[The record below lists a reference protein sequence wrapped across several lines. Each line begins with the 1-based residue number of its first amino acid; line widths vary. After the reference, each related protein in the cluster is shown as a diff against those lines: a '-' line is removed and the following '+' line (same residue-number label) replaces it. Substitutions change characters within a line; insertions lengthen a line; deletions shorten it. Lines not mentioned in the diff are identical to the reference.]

1 MMKVVLILLL
11 AASPLWADNDVEPNK
26 LAKYGPIAPERLQA
40 KTLMDE
46 AREYLDKQQYTEALA
61 IIQIAQDIELQPD
74 APERDEIRV
83 LARLTQ
89 SKLMSDLAAR

>member
-1 MMKVVLILLL
+1 MMRFVLVLLL
-11 AASPLWADNDVEPNK
+11 AASPLFADSDVEPNK

-46 AREYLDKQQYTEALA
+46 VRTHIEKQQYAEALA
-61 IIQIAQDIELQPD
+61 IIEVAQAIELAPD
-74 APERDEIRV
+74 APEREEIRA

-89 SKLMSDLAAR
+89 SKLMTDIAAR